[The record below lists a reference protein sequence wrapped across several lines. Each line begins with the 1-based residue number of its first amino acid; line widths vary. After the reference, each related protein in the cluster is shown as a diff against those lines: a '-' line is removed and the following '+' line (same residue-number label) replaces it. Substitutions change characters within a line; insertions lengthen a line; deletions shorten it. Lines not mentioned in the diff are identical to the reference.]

1 MVRLISSLMQRCTD
15 HRIRVLMT
23 LVVIGLFG
31 CSSSSGTEA
40 LASITD
46 KQMQTEDNVAALTL
60 QQNILSDKLEL
71 MEKRINSV
79 NNLLLDQKVF
89 SK

>member
-1 MVRLISSLMQRCTD
+1 
-15 HRIRVLMT
+15 MT